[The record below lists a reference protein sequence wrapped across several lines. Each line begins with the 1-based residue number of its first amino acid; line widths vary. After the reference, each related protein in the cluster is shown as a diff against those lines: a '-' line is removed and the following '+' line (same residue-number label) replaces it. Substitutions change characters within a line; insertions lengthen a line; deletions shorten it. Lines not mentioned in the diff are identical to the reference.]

1 MVTLLPIR
9 YNFRSLFFLN
19 RQVWPRLASHTRQ
32 SFHFQKITGT
42 LKMNILMKIA
52 KHIPFTVLQRTI
64 VKNNFF
70 FTFCLGPPKWATL
83 FLTRTNEIKIEFLFI
98 FSF

>member
-52 KHIPFTVLQRTI
+52 IHIPFTVLQRTI

-70 FTFCLGPPKWATL
+70 FYILFRPPKMGNIV
-83 FLTRTNEIKIEFLFI
+83 FDQDK
-98 FSF
+98 